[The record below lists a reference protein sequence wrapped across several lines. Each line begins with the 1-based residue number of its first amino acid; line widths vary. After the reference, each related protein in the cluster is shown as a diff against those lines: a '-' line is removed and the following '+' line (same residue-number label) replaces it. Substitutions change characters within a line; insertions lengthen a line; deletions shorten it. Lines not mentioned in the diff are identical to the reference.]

1 MTNEHISTIQI
12 ALVNADFVGAFVQF
26 LIRAP
31 ALKILPLGVAR
42 AKNTPNSGE
51 YQRADRGPRSDG
63 NDGGF

>member
-1 MTNEHISTIQI
+1 MTNEHIPTIQI
-12 ALVNADFVGAFVQF
+12 ALVNANLVGAFVQF

-42 AKNTPNSGE
+42 AKNTPDSG
-51 YQRADRGPRSDG
+51 QNQGADGCRRSDG